1 MELKELILK
10 HYIKS
15 DNEIRNGLYSDI
27 FQNKKIEFI
36 MPVEPIGMSMSL
48 YYKTNNSGLI
58 IKDLDGK
65 ELGFVY
71 KIDGV
76 IHFSIIPTTNK
87 LVLSNIANA
96 LVSDVQDELVYL
108 LATLDIKVNKLY
120 LENKEVAYHI
130 VNSGYIFS
138 SKPYNNINSI
148 KIGSSIV
155 PVKESILIKKDNKI
169 PKVSQLEIFINHKN
183 ILFIKD
189 GIVFALRAN
198 KKIDFYN
205 LEYFPADFINISNI
219 EYFEDDNIIYTHL
232 GNIFFLAIDFKNK
245 KYRQILLDSP
255 QNLTKEEIVKL
266 FIYNSFK
273 KEDN

>member
-232 GNIFFLAIDFKNK
+232 ENIFFLAIDFKNK

>member
-36 MPVEPIGMSMSL
+36 MPVEPIAMSMSL
-48 YYKTNNSGLI
+48 YYQTNNSGLI

-76 IHFSIIPTTNK
+76 IHFSIIPATNK
-87 LVLSNIANA
+87 LILSNIANA

-108 LATLDIKVNKLY
+108 LATLDIKINKLY

-138 SKPYNNINSI
+138 SKPYNNANSI
-148 KIGSSIV
+148 KVGSSIV

-232 GNIFFLAIDFKNK
+232 ENIFFLAIDFKNK
-245 KYRQILLDSP
+245 KYKQILLDSP
-255 QNLTKEEIVKL
+255 QNLTKEEIIKL
-266 FIYNSFK
+266 FIYNSL